1 MFALNTRIMILDD
14 MAMMRK
20 VVSKTL
26 RDIGFTDIQDGVDG
40 NQGWDI
46 LSNSSPPIQLV
57 ISDWNMPNCTGLDL
71 LKKVRADA
79 KFSKLPFLL
88 LTAESEAH
96 QVSLAVTSGVT
107 NYVIKPFTA
116 ETLKEKL
123 EQAHKKV
130 TPK

>member
-1 MFALNTRIMILDD
+1 MFPLNSRIMILDD

-26 RDIGFTDIQDGVDG
+26 KEIGFTDIQDGADG
-40 NQGWDI
+40 NLGWDI
-46 LSNSSPPIQLV
+46 LNKSTPPIQLV

-88 LTAESEAH
+88 LTAEAEAS
-96 QVSLAVTSGVT
+96 QVMAAMSSGVT
-107 NYVIKPFTA
+107 GYVIKPFTA

-123 EQAHKKV
+123 EQAYKKV
-130 TPK
+130 NAK